1 MKNYWINSGLYTF
14 LQRFSTL
21 VFGFGGFYMLI
32 RMQSKSEFGVWALVI
47 SVTAL
52 LEVARNGLIQNGLIK
67 FSIGASENDQAQI
80 QTAALFLNIAL
91 TIVSCIF
98 LFFSGPYFETI
109 WHASSANYLLKLY
122 CLTSIALIPFQ
133 QFSYIQQAKFDFKG
147 LFIMTLIRQGS
158 FFFVILYYSINFH
171 HIDLHDLGWWFL
183 ASAVLS
189 SAAGFFIVKNHLTVN
204 ALPSAFWVKKLFNYG
219 KYSFG
224 TNVSG
229 MLFNSIDQFMLGSM
243 TGTAQVAIYNASCKI
258 NNLID
263 VPISTVAS
271 IVFPQTSLKANMK
284 DTNAI
289 KEMYEKSVS
298 ILLAMILPIL
308 LIISIVPKLVLT
320 LIAGPSYAEFPGVL
334 LIILLFSVLQPFS
347 RQFGTVMDS
356 IGKPNINFYCI
367 SISAIV
373 NLLLNLILIPFWGI
387 YGAALSTLITLL
399 LSVIVNIFILKY
411 YINID
416 MMSIL
421 KGMQL
426 FYKYIYTEVVLYFKV
441 VLAKRKFVFIS
452 K

>member
-189 SAAGFFIVKNHLTVN
+189 SAAGFFIVIKSIGANYRTCLYDHIISQYTMIQDTNIWMDHTIPAYGYIITNKCTGHHYRSFPYLSRFTYQPGRWLKRTIEPHQLQVAFKRVIYDQQCFSFRAIRFFIDDN
-204 ALPSAFWVKKLFNYG
+204 ETGSRMKALFIIFRMIN
-219 KYSFG
+219 KYKITFLYPVYLIDASGHSFG
-224 TNVSG
+224 ITFNAGTDHGCDRCDRNRIFKTHVQIFLN
-229 MLFNSIDQFMLGSM
+229 LFFFRN
-243 TGTAQVAIYNASCKI
+243 K
-258 NNLID
+258 
-263 VPISTVAS
+263 
-271 IVFPQTSLKANMK
+271 
-284 DTNAI
+284 
-289 KEMYEKSVS
+289 
-298 ILLAMILPIL
+298 
-308 LIISIVPKLVLT
+308 
-320 LIAGPSYAEFPGVL
+320 
-334 LIILLFSVLQPFS
+334 
-347 RQFGTVMDS
+347 
-356 IGKPNINFYCI
+356 
-367 SISAIV
+367 V
-373 NLLLNLILIPFWGI
+373 NL
-387 YGAALSTLITLL
+387 
-399 LSVIVNIFILKY
+399 
-411 YINID
+411 
-416 MMSIL
+416 MM
-421 KGMQL
+421 Q
-426 FYKYIYTEVVLYFKV
+426 
-441 VLAKRKFVFIS
+441 A
-452 K
+452 